1 MATVN
6 FSIKTKKNPS
16 SIYVRFISGVNVD
29 IITTSGIHINPN
41 FWDAKNQ
48 RIRNVIE
55 VQNRDEINK
64 KLLSLKIAIIDQYN
78 LAFMN
83 GEVIDGQWLK
93 NTIHKFFSRP
103 TTGAGQ
109 KILPHTVYL
118 SDFATWWLDNKAPK
132 HKVSASKYMDERT
145 ISHYGILRD
154 IIVRFEGK
162 NKIKLRNITA
172 ELMDEFSNFLTQK
185 ENYAQKTAKR
195 MVGRFKFFCARAEE
209 ENIEVNKNYKQ
220 RVFVAMENAVYKEP
234 YLNEEEI
241 ERIFKHDFSYN
252 DALDNAR
259 DNFVIGLRSG
269 LRVSDFLS
277 RLQTD
282 NIQNGFIEIK
292 TKKTGNSV
300 AIPIHPQVKKI
311 LKKRNGRLPRKI
323 SDQKFN
329 DYIKIIGQIV
339 EIDNEIPGAIVVV
352 DEKTKK
358 KRKEYGIYPKYKL
371 LTSHICRRSFCT
383 NLFGKVPNS
392 VIMATAGWKSEA
404 QMLAYVKKTNL
415 ENAKILEKF
424 WEENQT

>member
-29 IITTSGIHINPN
+29 IITTSGIYINPN

-64 KLLSLKIAIIDQYN
+64 KLTSLKIAIIDEYN
-78 LAFMN
+78 IAFMT
-83 GEVIDGQWLK
+83 GEVIDSQWLK
-93 NTIHKFFSRP
+93 NTIHNFFSRP
-103 TTGAGQ
+103 TTGADQ

-118 SDFATWWLDNKAPK
+118 SDFATWWLENKAPK

-145 ISHYGILRD
+145 ISHYQILRD
-154 IIVRFEGK
+154 IIVRFEKK
-162 NKIKLRNITA
+162 NKVRLRDITA
-172 ELMDEFSNFLTQK
+172 ELMDEFSTFLTQN

-195 MVGRFKFFCARAEE
+195 MVSRFKFFCARAEE
-209 ENIEVNKNYKQ
+209 ENIETNKNYKQ
-220 RVFVAMENAVYKEP
+220 RVFVDAKEKDYKEP

-241 ERIFKHDFSYN
+241 ERIFKYDFSYN

-282 NIQNGFIEIK
+282 NIQDGFIEIK

-300 AIPIHPQVKKI
+300 AIPIHPQVEKI
-311 LKKRNGRLPRKI
+311 LEKRKGNLPRKI

-352 DEKTKK
+352 DKETKK
-358 KRKEYGIYPKYKL
+358 KRKEFGIYPKYKL
-371 LTSHICRRSFCT
+371 LTSHICRRSFAT
-383 NLFGKVPNS
+383 LLFGKVPNS
-392 VIMATAGWKSEA
+392 VIMSVAGWKSE
-404 QMLAYVKKTNL
+404 QQLLHYIKRTNM
-415 ENAKILEKF
+415 EDAKILKKYWEKT
-424 WEENQT
+424 NN